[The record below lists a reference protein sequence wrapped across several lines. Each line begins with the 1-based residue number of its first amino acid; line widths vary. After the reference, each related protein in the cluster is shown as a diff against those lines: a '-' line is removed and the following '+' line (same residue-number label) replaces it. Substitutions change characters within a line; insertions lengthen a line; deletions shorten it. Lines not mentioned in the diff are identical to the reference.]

1 MQINPRQLEAFRM
14 VMLRGSATGAAQAL
28 GITQPA
34 VSRLLRDLEIR
45 TGLTL
50 FERRANVLVPTPE
63 ASLLLVEIERYT
75 TGIAAI
81 ASFTQELRQRRR
93 GMLSIAAL
101 PALAMSYVPRF
112 VAGFVKGRDLDD
124 VHLHGMPSHLVIDAL
139 LAGQFEIGIAAG
151 QPDRPGLT
159 AETIRADFVAAIPA
173 GHRLTAKREIRPPD
187 LAAEKM
193 IALSDPLLVTY
204 SGSSVL
210 GRISR
215 EQTVVTT
222 PLSGI
227 ACELVSQ
234 GLGIAIVDP
243 FSVSHY
249 LDRGVVARPFR
260 PGIRARFSIVTNAH
274 RRVSA
279 ITREFIGAFQEH
291 AERTVRSLTSPSKRS
306 RTT

>member
-34 VSRLLRDLEIR
+34 VSRLLRDLEAR

-50 FERRANVLVPTPE
+50 FERRANILVPTPE
-63 ASLLLVEIERYT
+63 ASLLLIEVERYT

-93 GMLSIAAL
+93 GTLSIAAL
-101 PALAMSYVPRF
+101 PALAMSYVPNF
-112 VAGFVKGRDLDD
+112 VAGFVKGRELDD

-139 LAGQFEIGIAAG
+139 LAGQFEIGIAAA
-151 QPDRPGLT
+151 QPERPGL
-159 AETIRADFVAAIPA
+159 AVETIRADFVAAIPA
-173 GHRLTAKREIRPPD
+173 RHRLAAKREIRPTD
-187 LAAEKM
+187 LVAEKM
-193 IALSDPLLVTY
+193 ISLSDPLLVSY
-204 SGSSVL
+204 SGSSTL

-227 ACELVSQ
+227 ACSLVAQ
-234 GLGIAIVDP
+234 GVGIAIVDP
-243 FSVSHY
+243 FSASDF
-249 LDRGVVARPFR
+249 LDRGVVVRPFK
-260 PGIRARFSIVTNAH
+260 PNVRARIAIVTNGH

-279 ITREFIGAFQEH
+279 ITREFIGAFRRH
-291 AERTVRSLTSPSKRS
+291 AEQTVRSLT
-306 RTT
+306 